1 MAAIPM
7 KTTGALDKS
16 TVLSLNHTDRQ
27 CVKDRQ
33 TLQQGIQT
41 SAARESRPVRQP
53 SQPVQQ
59 PSRPTLANMPVPRLQ
74 NTVQKGQKIQLPVT
88 NTDVLEACFGWN
100 TTDGRCDLDVSAFLL
115 GADGKV
121 LGDSWFVFTDR
132 HKALIKAQSLLRKAL
147 AAVKPYGSVWAGWIQ
162 GYSGLFLC

>member
-1 MAAIPM
+1 MGVGRHYRLVKNEKRDTSRATPSAIWKTKPKPFGVHWLGVGRRFFTVFTVSCFYRLFCRAAFVEKWRPVCYNHQKATEGGNAMAAIPM

-59 PSRPTLANMPVPRLQ
+59 PSRPTLANVILH
-74 NTVQKGQKIQLPVT
+74 
-88 NTDVLEACFGWN
+88 EE
-100 TTDGRCDLDVSAFLL
+100 
-115 GADGKV
+115 
-121 LGDSWFVFTDR
+121 
-132 HKALIKAQSLLRKAL
+132 
-147 AAVKPYGSVWAGWIQ
+147 
-162 GYSGLFLC
+162 